1 MQPLRLNFFKNDKFT
16 KDSIILFLGLLIA
29 HLLTFLFQVVMG
41 RTLISEEYA
50 ILITLLG
57 ILNIFI
63 IPIGVVATT
72 INRFSSL
79 LIQQNRQGDIKR
91 LFYYWWK
98 RMLIIGIFLSL
109 FL

>member
-16 KDSIILFLGLLIA
+16 KDSIILFFGLFIA

-57 ILNIFI
+57 ILNIFV

-72 INRFSSL
+72 VNRFSSL
-79 LIQQNRQGDIKR
+79 LIQQNR
-91 LFYYWWK
+91 
-98 RMLIIGIFLSL
+98 
-109 FL
+109 